1 MKQKVT
7 VITDSKGKV
16 EATQIG
22 HGEMRDPRSGILGS
36 IVAGPGQKIHKIE
49 FDVPQMT
56 THADVDAF
64 HKKLADHLSTA
75 GSGRKR

>member
-1 MKQKVT
+1 MKQKIT

-16 EATQIG
+16 VATQIG
-22 HGEMRDPRSGILGS
+22 HGEIRDPKSGILGG

-49 FDVPQMT
+49 FDVPQMS

-64 HKKLADHLSTA
+64 HQKLADHLSA
-75 GSGRKR
+75 GGTGQKP

>member
-16 EATQIG
+16 VAMQIG
-22 HGEMRDPRSGILGS
+22 HGETRDPKSGTRG
-36 IVAGPGQKIHKIE
+36 IVAGPGQNIHKIE
-49 FDVPQMT
+49 YDVPQMA

-64 HKKLADHLSTA
+64 HKKLADHLAA
-75 GSGRKR
+75 GGGGPKR